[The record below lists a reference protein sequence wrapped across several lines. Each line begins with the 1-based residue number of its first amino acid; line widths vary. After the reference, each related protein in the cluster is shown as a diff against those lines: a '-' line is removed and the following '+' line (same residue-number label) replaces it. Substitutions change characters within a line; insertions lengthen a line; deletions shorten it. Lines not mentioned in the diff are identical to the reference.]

1 MMTLS
6 SSPDGRLWQRGDV
19 AALRWVRN
27 SPADLVAPVRIV
39 EHDAN
44 RTILYLAEGSPL
56 KIRAD
61 AEGNRIGQMGSLVE
75 RERRIR
81 TLIDGTWT
89 DNHALM
95 IHEPHRLGSVW
106 LFWRAEDWAFQGYYV
121 NLQAPLEPT
130 SVGFD
135 TADYLL
141 DVVVKPDLSWEW
153 KDEDEFDE
161 ALDHELILPVLLHAL
176 RAEGRRFIREL
187 EARQWP
193 FGSDLEGW
201 RPEPEWDV
209 PAMPENWADGLRFPG
224 RKA

>member
-1 MMTLS
+1 MLTPS
-6 SSPDGRLWQRGDV
+6 SSANGRLWQRGDV
-19 AALRWVRN
+19 ATLRWVRN

-39 EHDAN
+39 EHDVS

-75 RERRIR
+75 REGRIR
-81 TLIDGTWT
+81 TLIDGIWT

-106 LFWRAEDWAFQGYYV
+106 LFWLASDWSFNNYYI
-121 NLQAPLEPT
+121 NLQAPLEP
-130 SVGFD
+130 SAVGFD

-153 KDEDEFDE
+153 KDEDEFTE
-161 ALDHELILPVLLHAL
+161 ALKQELIPPVLLHAV
-176 RAEGRRFIREL
+176 RSEGRRFIREL

-193 FGSDLEGW
+193 FGSDLNQW
-201 RPEPEWDV
+201 RPEPEWSV
-209 PAMPENWADGLRFPG
+209 PSMPENWADGLTFPG
-224 RKA
+224 RKS